1 MSDYMSET
9 IIGGLKPCLRFS
21 KISLR
26 THQKRVS
33 NYMMKASN
41 RGIMCYHSTGSGKS
55 ISALTIARCL
65 KLKTIFV
72 VPAAVISGFE
82 REIRRIKEF
91 KDIMPHIELTTYGMF
106 LNDFL
111 NNPRSVSGKLVI
123 LDEVH
128 NFRSPGQETYKMIWS
143 MSKAKKVLL
152 LSATPLQNEPY
163 EIVSAL
169 CMLDRNSRIGSIE
182 TAERY
187 YKQELTD
194 FNEALEKFEKGR
206 DSEPMKELL
215 SGRVSYFQ
223 AKITRA
229 DENPYYPKVYNSWK
243 KIDMTRD
250 YYNKYAKIENN
261 VTKGLPKQF
270 RTSRDLS
277 AFFNGLRRAS
287 NHISKLSPKIKEV
300 IRLTKELVS
309 KKRKI
314 VIYDAFQD
322 SGIELIK
329 KELNAKKI
337 ETVQVTGKESI
348 KQKSQ
353 AITQFNND
361 QVQVMLIT
369 QAAAA
374 GVNLLGVRDLMIVSP
389 HWNESLIHQVIHRG
403 VRFKSHTHLPES
415 KQNIRIHRFMLR
427 KPKNIREKK
436 SLTKKERMSI
446 DEIVYSYAKGKEKRM
461 KVFYSLMIK
470 CSIERGG
477 C

>member
-1 MSDYMSET
+1 MSED

-21 KISLR
+21 KITLR
-26 THQKRVS
+26 SHQKRVS
-33 NYMMKASN
+33 DYMMKASN

-55 ISALTIARCL
+55 ISALTVSRCL

-72 VPAAVISGFE
+72 VPAAVISGFQ
-82 REIRRIKEF
+82 REIGRIKEF
-91 KDIMPHIELTTYGMF
+91 RDILQNIELTTYGMF

-111 NNPRSVSGKLVI
+111 DNPRMVQNKLVI

-128 NFRSPGQETYKMIWS
+128 NFRSPGQETYKMIWA

-169 CMLDRNSRIGSIE
+169 CMLDRDSRIGSIE

-187 YKQELTD
+187 YKQELKY
-194 FNEALEKFEKGR
+194 FNEALEKYEKND
-206 DSEPMKELL
+206 DSREMKDYLR
-215 SGRVSYFQ
+215 GRVSYFQ
-223 AKITRA
+223 AKITKE
-229 DENPYYPKVYNSWK
+229 DKNPYYPKVYTSWK
-243 KIDMTRD
+243 KIDMTKN
-250 YYNKYAKIENN
+250 YYTKYDKIERN
-261 VTKGLPKQF
+261 VTSGLPKQF
-270 RTSRDLS
+270 RASRDLS

-287 NHISKLSPKIKEV
+287 NHIAKLSPKIKEV

-309 KKRKI
+309 KKRKV

-329 KELNAKKI
+329 KELKSKKI
-337 ETVQVTGKESI
+337 QTVQVTGRESI
-348 KQKSQ
+348 TQKSQ
-353 AITQFNND
+353 AVTNFNND
-361 QVQVMLIT
+361 KVHVMLIT

-389 HWNESLIHQVIHRG
+389 HWNESQIKQIIARG
-403 VRFKSHTHLPES
+403 VRFKSHMHMPEY
-415 KQNIRIHRFMLR
+415 KRNIRIHRFMLR
-427 KPKNIREKK
+427 KPKFVRDKK
-436 SLTKKERMSI
+436 SLSRKEKMSI
-446 DEIVYSYAKGKEKRM
+446 DEIVYKYAKSKEKRM
-461 KVFYSLMIK
+461 NHFYKLLIK
-470 CSIERGG
+470 CSIEKG